1 MSDELKRSDERE
13 GSDAPNL
20 DETNRTSRWAW
31 LSNGLGTAADR
42 RNQALFIAWSF
53 AWMLCFTAAAQTLK
67 GNFSG
72 LGLEVEGLAA
82 YVVAVLPNVLAVGA
96 LLAYLRFLRMAD
108 ELTRL
113 IQLQG
118 LAVGFGVLFFLSMG
132 WELIEA
138 AGAGPLDDAQLIVPL
153 FAMGLSTLYFGW
165 RYR

>member
-1 MSDELKRSDERE
+1 MSDESKRSGERE
-13 GSDAPNL
+13 SSHALNL
-20 DETNRTSRWAW
+20 DETNGTSRWAW

-53 AWMLCFTAAAQTLK
+53 AWVLSFTAAAQTLQ
-67 GNFSG
+67 GNLSR

-82 YVVAVLPNVLAVGA
+82 YVVAIVPNVLAVGA

-113 IQLQG
+113 VQLQG

-138 AGAGPLDDAQLIVPL
+138 AGAAPLDDALLAVPCL
-153 FAMGLSTLYFGW
+153 AVAFGQFYFGW
-165 RYR
+165 KYR